1 VAKKSLLDRFYYSV
15 TLPLCPSALLSCAR
29 PWPELFAC
37 WAGLVCLAALIT
49 RTMLQRIRIMDLPNQ
64 RSSHAQP
71 RPKSG
76 GVAIVATFVAGLLLL
91 ALFGHAAMI
100 STRYSLGF
108 VASALAIAAISLYDD
123 MHGKSFTM
131 KLMTQSGAALL
142 VMTFGLVIDQLAMPW
157 FGMVALGGLA
167 YPITFLWLV
176 GLTNAFN
183 FMDGLDGLAGGV
195 ALIAGLAFAFITLDQ
210 GSTFIHLVSWILVAG
225 VLGFMIFNFP
235 PARIF
240 MGDVGSAFLGF
251 VFATMAIIAARY
263 DQSHTSFLVMPLL
276 LFNFIFDTTF
286 TLARRLLAGQRLTE
300 AHRDHLYQRFNQL
313 GYSHRTVS
321 LVHYG
326 MGLGQGIGA
335 YVMVHIS
342 GSERLFVFLPFLG
355 MQIAY
360 AVWVMRKFQASR

>member
-1 VAKKSLLDRFYYSV
+1 MHFWQPLTSSID
-15 TLPLCPSALLSCAR
+15 LPWFALLAG
-29 PWPELFAC
+29 WV
-37 WAGLVCLAALIT
+37 GLVGLAILIT
-49 RTMLQRIRIMDLPNQ
+49 RAMLHRVRIMDLPNQ
-64 RSSHAQP
+64 RSSHSQP
-71 RPKSG
+71 CPKSG
-76 GVAIVATFVAGLLLL
+76 GVAIVATFMVGLMLL
-91 ALFGHAAMI
+91 AGSGHAAMI
-100 STRYSLGF
+100 GSRYFLGF

-123 MHGKSFTM
+123 MQGKSFFI
-131 KLMTQSGAALL
+131 KLWTQSGAALL

-157 FGMVALGGLA
+157 FGMVVLGWLA
-167 YPITFLWLV
+167 YPVTFLWLV

-195 ALIAGLAFAFITLDQ
+195 ALIAGLSFALITLDQ
-210 GSTFIHLVSWILVAG
+210 GSSFMPLVSWVLVAG
-225 VLGFMIFNFP
+225 VLGFLLFNLP

-286 TLARRLLAGQRLTE
+286 TLASRLLAGQRLTE

-326 MGLGQGIGA
+326 MVISQGIGA
-335 YVMVHIS
+335 YVMVRIS

-355 MQIAY
+355 LQIVY
-360 AVWVMRKFQASR
+360 GVWVMKRSKRLRAQG